1 MFVVFISMNST
12 LSTNLSFRAKPIPKD
27 VINKTT
33 RNLLAK
39 RVKDVDI
46 YCHSSADEDTVNSAK
61 VFGNWLIENGKS
73 VNFCVP
79 RNEVKDLYFDTRKY
93 NLKKSEIPA
102 DRAVVV
108 DFNAQERLSDSFKN
122 LFAQNKP
129 ENIIGYDHHTKGE
142 APLNGNFYVDDSAK
156 SCCGVLTRF
165 FEGLDRKLNKSDTKS
180 LYCGMV
186 SDYKKSG
193 LLKITKENN
202 AYNVQKT
209 EKLLNDKNSLEVFNK
224 LDKQLSLEEKN
235 NIYKHLDPLSRLT
248 QNEKLLRKR
257 LFRDIKVT
265 PNGKMA
271 YIVIP
276 PKDKLWQ
283 KVGMDTPATSE
294 ILKDLRVRVS
304 ENPSNVDFLSSGQK
318 KDMKNVDTVIAFYRK
333 SGSFD
338 EYRMSIHSKSNSALK
353 LIDNAKISNS
363 QITAGGHPDRAG
375 GKIDSIAEN
384 DVRNFVN
391 ALVKASDIL

>member
-1 MFVVFISMNST
+1 MLN
-12 LSTNLSFRAKPIPKD
+12 
-27 VINKTT
+27 
-33 RNLLAK
+33 
-39 RVKDVDI
+39 
-46 YCHSSADEDTVNSAK
+46 
-61 VFGNWLIENGKS
+61 
-73 VNFCVP
+73 
-79 RNEVKDLYFDTRKY
+79 
-93 NLKKSEIPA
+93 
-102 DRAVVV
+102 
-108 DFNAQERLSDSFKN
+108 SFKN

-165 FEGLDRKLNKSDTKS
+165 FEGLDRKLNKADTKS

-294 ILKDLRVRVS
+294 ILKDLRVRVA
-304 ENPSNVDFLSSGQK
+304 ENPSNVDFLSSEQK